1 MNDQGQLIG
10 IFQKTGAL
18 LEGHFILT
26 SGRHSPTYFQCA
38 KVLQYPEYLQKFSNE
53 IANHF
58 QDIDIDID
66 IVITPAVGG
75 IVLGTEIGR
84 QLNKQTIFAEREQG
98 VMTVRRGF
106 EITPESNVLVIEDV
120 ITTGGS
126 VNEVIELVKDSGAK
140 VVGVG
145 VLVDRS
151 GGKVKLHEKQFCVT
165 ELEAVSY
172 GDDEIPDDL
181 ANIPVLKPG
190 SRSLK

>member
-1 MNDQGQLIG
+1 MNDQDQLIE

-26 SGRHSPTYFQCA
+26 SGRHSSMYFQCA
-38 KVLQYPEYLQKFSNE
+38 KVLQHPEYLHKFSKQ
-53 IANHF
+53 IVNHF
-58 QDIDIDID
+58 QDINID
-66 IVITPAVGG
+66 IVISPAVGG
-75 IVLGTEIGR
+75 IVLGTEVGR

-98 VMTVRRGF
+98 IMTLRRGF
-106 EITPESNVLVIEDV
+106 EILPNYNVLVVEDV

-126 VNEVIELVKDSGAK
+126 VKEVIELVKSSRAE
-140 VVGVG
+140 VAGVG

-181 ANIPVLKPG
+181 ANIPVIKPG

>member
-1 MNDQGQLIG
+1 MNDQDQLIK

-26 SGRHSPTYFQCA
+26 SGRHSSMYFQCA
-38 KVLQYPEYLQKFSNE
+38 KVLQHPDYLNKFSKQ
-53 IANHF
+53 IVNHF
-58 QDIDIDID
+58 HDINID
-66 IVITPAVGG
+66 IVISPAVGG
-75 IVLGTEIGR
+75 IVLGTEVGR
-84 QLNKQTIFAEREQG
+84 QLNKQTIFAEREKG
-98 VMTVRRGF
+98 IMTLRRGF
-106 EITPESNVLVIEDV
+106 EILPNYNVLVVEDV

-126 VNEVIELVKDSGAK
+126 VKEVIELVKSSGAE
-140 VVGVG
+140 VAGVG

-172 GDDEIPDDL
+172 GDDEIPEDL

>member
-1 MNDQGQLIG
+1 MNDQDQLIE

-18 LEGHFILT
+18 LQGHFILT

-38 KVLQYPEYLQKFSNE
+38 KVLQYPEYLKRFSNE
-53 IANHF
+53 IVHHF
-58 QDIDIDID
+58 QETEIDM
-66 IVITPAVGG
+66 VITPAVGG
-75 IVLGTEIGR
+75 IVLGTEVGR

-98 VMTVRRGF
+98 VMTLRRGF
-106 EITPESNVLVIEDV
+106 EISPKSNVLVIEDV

-126 VNEVIELVKDSGAK
+126 VKEVIELVANSDAT
-140 VVGVG
+140 VTGVG

-181 ANIPVLKPG
+181 ANIPVIKPG

>member
-1 MNDQGQLIG
+1 MNDQDQLIE

-26 SGRHSPTYFQCA
+26 SGRHSSMYFQCA
-38 KVLQYPEYLQKFSNE
+38 KVLQHPEYLHKFSKK
-53 IANHF
+53 IVNHF
-58 QDIDIDID
+58 QDINID
-66 IVITPAVGG
+66 IVISPAVGG
-75 IVLGTEIGR
+75 IVLGTEVGR

-98 VMTVRRGF
+98 IMTLRRGF
-106 EITPESNVLVIEDV
+106 EILPNYNVLVVEDV

-126 VNEVIELVKDSGAK
+126 VKEVIELVKSSRAE
-140 VVGVG
+140 VAGVG
-145 VLVDRS
+145 VPVDRS

-172 GDDEIPDDL
+172 GDDEIPEDL

>member
-1 MNDQGQLIG
+1 MNNQDHLIE

-26 SGRHSPTYFQCA
+26 SGRHSRTYFQCA
-38 KVLQYPEYLQKFSNE
+38 KVLQHPEYLQKFSNE
-53 IANHF
+53 IVNYF
-58 QDIDIDID
+58 RDIEIDT
-66 IVITPAVGG
+66 VITPAVGG

-98 VMTVRRGF
+98 VMTLRRGF
-106 EITPESNVLVIEDV
+106 EISPEINVLVIEDV

-126 VNEVIELVKDSGAK
+126 VSEVIDLVKNSGAH

-151 GGKVKLHEKQFCVT
+151 EGKVKLHEKQFCVT

-172 GDDEIPDDL
+172 RDEEIPDDL

>member
-26 SGRHSPTYFQCA
+26 SGRHSPTYFLCA

-53 IANHF
+53 IVNHF
-58 QDIDIDID
+58 QDIDID

-145 VLVDRS
+145 VLVD
-151 GGKVKLHEKQFCVT
+151 
-165 ELEAVSY
+165 
-172 GDDEIPDDL
+172 
-181 ANIPVLKPG
+181 
-190 SRSLK
+190 

>member
-1 MNDQGQLIG
+1 MNDQEQLIE

-18 LEGHFILT
+18 LQGHFILT

-38 KVLQYPEYLQKFSNE
+38 KVLQYPEYLKRFSNE
-53 IANHF
+53 IVHHF
-58 QDIDIDID
+58 QETEIDM
-66 IVITPAVGG
+66 VITPAVGG
-75 IVLGTEIGR
+75 IVLGTEVGR

-98 VMTVRRGF
+98 VMTLRRGF
-106 EITPESNVLVIEDV
+106 EIRPKSNVLVIEDV

-126 VNEVIELVKDSGAK
+126 VQEVIELVANSDAT
-140 VVGVG
+140 VTGVG

-181 ANIPVLKPG
+181 ANIPVIKPG
-190 SRSLK
+190 SRGLK

>member
-1 MNDQGQLIG
+1 MNNQDQLIE

-38 KVLQYPEYLQKFSNE
+38 KVLQYPEYLQKFSNQ
-53 IANHF
+53 IVNYF
-58 QDIDIDID
+58 QDINVD

-98 VMTVRRGF
+98 IMTLRRGF
-106 EITPESNVLVIEDV
+106 EINPETNVLVIEDV

-126 VNEVIELVKDSGAK
+126 VREVIELVNNSGAN

-172 GDDEIPDDL
+172 GDDQIPEDL
-181 ANIPVLKPG
+181 ANIPLLKPG

>member
-1 MNDQGQLIG
+1 MNNQDQLIE

-18 LEGHFILT
+18 LEGHYILT
-26 SGRHSPTYFQCA
+26 SGRHSPMYFQCA

-53 IANHF
+53 IVNYF
-58 QDIDIDID
+58 QDINVD
-66 IVITPAVGG
+66 IVITPAIGG

-98 VMTVRRGF
+98 IMTLRRGF
-106 EITPESNVLVIEDV
+106 EINPETNVLVIEDV

-126 VNEVIELVKDSGAK
+126 VSEVIELVNNSGAN

-172 GDDEIPDDL
+172 GDDQIPEDL

>member
-1 MNDQGQLIG
+1 MNNQDHLIE

-26 SGRHSPTYFQCA
+26 SGRHSRTYFQCA
-38 KVLQYPEYLQKFSNE
+38 KVLQHPEYLQKFSNE
-53 IANHF
+53 IVNYF
-58 QDIDIDID
+58 RDIEIDT
-66 IVITPAVGG
+66 VITPAVGG
-75 IVLGTEIGR
+75 IVFGTEIGR

-98 VMTVRRGF
+98 AMTLRRGF
-106 EITPESNVLVIEDV
+106 EISPEINVLVIEDV

-126 VNEVIELVKDSGAK
+126 VSEVIDLIKNSGAH

-172 GDDEIPDDL
+172 RDDEIPDDL

>member
-1 MNDQGQLIG
+1 MNDQGQLIE

-58 QDIDIDID
+58 QDIDIDI
-66 IVITPAVGG
+66 VITPAVGG

-98 VMTVRRGF
+98 VMTLRRGF

-126 VNEVIELVKDSGAK
+126 VNEVIELVRDSGAK

>member
-1 MNDQGQLIG
+1 MNEQDQLIE

-18 LEGHFILT
+18 LEGHFMLT

-38 KVLQYPEYLQKFSNE
+38 KVLQYPEFLQKFSNE
-53 IANHF
+53 IVNHF
-58 QDIDIDID
+58 QDIDID

-98 VMTVRRGF
+98 VMKLRRGF

-126 VNEVIELVKDSGAK
+126 VNEVIELVRDSGAK

-151 GGKVKLHEKQFCVT
+151 GGKVKLHEKQFSVT

>member
-1 MNDQGQLIG
+1 MNDQGQLIE

-58 QDIDIDID
+58 QDIDIDI
-66 IVITPAVGG
+66 VITPAVGG

-98 VMTVRRGF
+98 VMTLRRGF

-126 VNEVIELVKDSGAK
+126 VNEVIELVRDSGAK

-172 GDDEIPDDL
+172 GDDEIPEDL
-181 ANIPVLKPG
+181 ANIPVLNPG

>member
-1 MNDQGQLIG
+1 MNDQDQLIE

-26 SGRHSPTYFQCA
+26 SGRHSSMYFQCA
-38 KVLQYPEYLQKFSNE
+38 KVLQHPEYLHKFSKQ
-53 IANHF
+53 IVNHF
-58 QDIDIDID
+58 QDINID
-66 IVITPAVGG
+66 IVISPAVGG
-75 IVLGTEIGR
+75 IVLGTEVGR

-98 VMTVRRGF
+98 IMTLRRGF
-106 EITPESNVLVIEDV
+106 EILPNYNVLVVEDV

-126 VNEVIELVKDSGAK
+126 VKEVIELVKSSGAE
-140 VVGVG
+140 VAGLG

-172 GDDEIPDDL
+172 GDGEIPEDL

>member
-1 MNDQGQLIG
+1 MNDQEQLIE

-18 LEGHFILT
+18 LQGHFILT

-38 KVLQYPEYLQKFSNE
+38 KVLQYPEYLKRFSNE
-53 IANHF
+53 IVHHF
-58 QDIDIDID
+58 QETEIDM
-66 IVITPAVGG
+66 VITPAVGG
-75 IVLGTEIGR
+75 IVLGTEVGR

-98 VMTVRRGF
+98 VMTLRRGF
-106 EITPESNVLVIEDV
+106 EISPKSNVLVIEDV

-126 VNEVIELVKDSGAK
+126 VQEVIELVANSDAT
-140 VVGVG
+140 VTGVG

-181 ANIPVLKPG
+181 ANIPVIKPG

>member
-1 MNDQGQLIG
+1 MNDQDQLIE

-26 SGRHSPTYFQCA
+26 SGRHSSMYFQCA
-38 KVLQYPEYLQKFSNE
+38 KVLQHPEYLHKFSKQ
-53 IANHF
+53 IVNHF
-58 QDIDIDID
+58 QDINID
-66 IVITPAVGG
+66 IVISPAVGG
-75 IVLGTEIGR
+75 IVLGTEVGR

-98 VMTVRRGF
+98 IMTLRRGF
-106 EITPESNVLVIEDV
+106 EILPYYNVLVVEDV

-126 VNEVIELVKDSGAK
+126 VKEVIELVKSSRAK
-140 VVGVG
+140 VAGVG

-172 GDDEIPDDL
+172 GDDEIPEDL